1 LSNTD
6 AVHYLS
12 DKEGLQITMEK
23 TGLKEKDLERIV
35 GRFGRQSAQYN
46 QLRGKLVVTPDG
58 KVEIRD
64 QWNCRVYWRKDI
76 RKRKPRV

>member
-12 DKEGLQITMEK
+12 DKEGLQVAMEK

-35 GRFGRQSAQYN
+35 GRFGRQSAHYN
-46 QLRGKLVVTPDG
+46 ALRGKLVTTPSG
-58 KVEIRD
+58 RVEIRD
-64 QWNCRVYWRKDI
+64 NYNNRLYWP
-76 RKRKPRV
+76 KPKNKPYV